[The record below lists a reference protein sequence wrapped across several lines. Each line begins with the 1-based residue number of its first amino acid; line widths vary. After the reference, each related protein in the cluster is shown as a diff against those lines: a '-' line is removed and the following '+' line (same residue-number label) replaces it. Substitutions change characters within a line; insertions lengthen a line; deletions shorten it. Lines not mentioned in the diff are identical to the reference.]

1 MSTLPA
7 HNPDLLKRLTEIN
20 RRISG
25 SLDFDEVLSLIARNA
40 RDLVGG
46 RACLVLLADEKE
58 RLTIRACEGIERE
71 LSDGFVGSVHES
83 VIEKM
88 SLVLGLAPG
97 HAISAV
103 PILVDHALHGLLV
116 VVGGTPLDSNAVW
129 LVSALADQAAIALRN
144 AQMHE
149 KAIAQERR
157 LSEAVRELEAFT
169 YSVAHDLRAPAR
181 SIAGFGALLQ
191 ERIAELADSS
201 VQEYLQRIMAGVLRM
216 DGLIRDLLAWSHLA
230 RVDLTVEPVALGSVV
245 EAAIKQLGPDALARG
260 ALIDVVSPLP
270 VVSAHQGLLEQ
281 AIVNLLSNAIK
292 FVAPGIEPR
301 ITVRSE
307 QRSGVVRLWVED
319 NGIGIP
325 SAYHDRIFGAFE
337 RLNRMED
344 YAGTGIGLA
353 IVQRGVE
360 RMGGRCGVESIP
372 GEGSRF
378 WIDLSAG

>member
-1 MSTLPA
+1 MSTFPA
-7 HNPDLLKRLTEIN
+7 HNPELLKRLTEIN

-25 SLDFDEVLSLIARNA
+25 SLDFDEVLSMIARNA

-46 RACLVLLADEKE
+46 RACLVLLSDDKE

-83 VIEKM
+83 VIEKL
-88 SLVLGLAPG
+88 SLILGLPPG

-103 PILVDHALHGLLV
+103 PILVDHTLHGLLV

-149 KAIAQERR
+149 KVIAQEQR

-191 ERIAELADSS
+191 ERIAELADPS

-245 EAAIKQLGPDALARG
+245 EAAVKQLGPDALAGG
-260 ALIDVVSPLP
+260 ARIDVVSPLP
-270 VVSAHQGLLEQ
+270 VVSAHRGLLEQ